1 MFLNH
6 DLDKNVDVLDEL
18 GCGSLPLADPYS
30 LSLKSPSEGPQ
41 ACSFR
46 CMGRAVLQDV
56 LRCVRGSWTPVP
68 HGKDMT

>member
-18 GCGSLPLADPYS
+18 GCGSLADPYS

-56 LRCVRGSWTPVP
+56 FGDLGLQFHIVTI
-68 HGKDMT
+68 